1 MAWETRILVTTNSQN
16 VSNNTS
22 NVTFTFQARR
32 TDYSVRSWN
41 NYGTSYWQITARGKT
56 SGDVHFN
63 FSWNYGNLWGNMY
76 EKICC

>member
-32 TDYSVRSWN
+32 TDYSVYVYN
-41 NYGTSYWQITARGKT
+41 AYGQAYWQIAAGGNS
-56 SGDVHFN
+56 SGNNYFN
-63 FSWNYGNLWGNMY
+63 INWRYGLLLLD
-76 EKICC
+76 